1 MAAEVSKAFGPI
13 SNPGAFGATAKFLSS
28 RKDIRNTYKIA
39 KKKGFE
45 KTIKVNFVRD
55 VPLPSFWT
63 KSLLILEGMFSLN
76 SYETESIIKENLA
89 ELVQQSTGRSCTPER
104 IIFLSYSGKMLTLP
118 CVQPG
123 FKWSGESLKANMG
136 QGKLYVMLKEDEK
149 QVCIVNDPRASYS

>member
-76 SYETESIIKENLA
+76 SYETESIIEENLA
-89 ELVQQSTGRSCTPER
+89 ELAQQSTGRSCTQER

-123 FKWSGESLKANMG
+123 FKWSGEILKANIG

-149 QVCIVNDPRASYS
+149 QV